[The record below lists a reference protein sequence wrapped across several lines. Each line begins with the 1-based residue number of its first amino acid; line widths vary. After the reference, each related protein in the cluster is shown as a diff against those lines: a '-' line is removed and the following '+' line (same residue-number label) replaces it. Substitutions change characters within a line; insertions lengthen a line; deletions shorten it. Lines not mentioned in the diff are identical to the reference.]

1 MAPTSP
7 WRTRWQALLRML
19 GRVVWDA
26 LWTVVLLVPLLM
38 VLYIWVPVPATPL
51 MVWRLINGYG
61 WERSWVSLADIP
73 EIVPRAVVASEDNR
87 FCGHQGVDWKAVNTV
102 VDEWLDGGRL
112 RGASTITM
120 QTAKNV
126 FLWPNQDV
134 VRKALELPL
143 AYAIDAL
150 WGKQRVMEVYLN
162 VAEWGPGVYGI
173 GAAAEYHFGRPL
185 WMLNRDEIYRLVAI
199 LPAPLRWKASAPAA
213 WPRQRA
219 RTLRTRVEQVG
230 KLPCL

>member
-1 MAPTSP
+1 MPNP
-7 WRTRWQALLRML
+7 LPLWKRGLALLR
-19 GRVVWDA
+19 RWAWNA
-26 LWTVVLLVPLLM
+26 LLTVAILIPLLL
-38 VLYIWVPVPATPL
+38 VLYIWAPVPATPL
-51 MVWRLINGYG
+51 MVWRLANGYG
-61 WERSWVSLADIP
+61 WERTRVPLSDIP
-73 EIVPRAVVASEDNR
+73 EIIPRAVVASEDNR
-87 FCGHQGVDWKAVNTV
+87 FCEHNGVDWKAVNTV
-102 VDEWLDGGRL
+102 LTDWLDGGRL

-143 AYAIDAL
+143 AYAVDTL

-199 LPAPLRWKASAPAA
+199 LPAPLRWKANRPAA

-219 RTLRTRVEQVG
+219 ITLRTRVEQVG